1 MPAALARS
9 GLLGVKLPLW
19 LVDTVL
25 GFLLLSPMASMDWL
39 RLRMTLCGRRGG
51 SEGGMGFLG
60 FLPLGNLWDTCIWPL
75 ATNAILGDPWLKH
88 QLLRVSHKR
97 QANRA
102 AGFECVTSKLGIIRR
117 ADSTEQVRGWLCS
130 PGVLQ
135 DPLRVPSPPTAAR
148 SYAFPHRLCCLRSTL

>member
-51 SEGGMGFLG
+51 HKGGIGFLG
-60 FLPLGNLWDTCIWPL
+60 LLTLGKPSGNMHLSPC
-75 ATNAILGDPWLKH
+75 H
-88 QLLRVSHKR
+88 QCHS
-97 QANRA
+97 
-102 AGFECVTSKLGIIRR
+102 G
-117 ADSTEQVRGWLCS
+117 
-130 PGVLQ
+130 
-135 DPLRVPSPPTAAR
+135 
-148 SYAFPHRLCCLRSTL
+148 

>member
-51 SEGGMGFLG
+51 REGGLDFLG
-60 FLPLGNLWDTCIWPL
+60 FLSLGSLWVTCIWPL
-75 ATNAILGDPWLKH
+75 VTNAILGDPRRPHPLLKH
-88 QLLRVSHKR
+88 QLPGVSHKR
-97 QANRA
+97 QAN
-102 AGFECVTSKLGIIRR
+102 GE
-117 ADSTEQVRGWLCS
+117 
-130 PGVLQ
+130 LQ
-135 DPLRVPSPPTAAR
+135 SSGLWMCHQHAEPLV
-148 SYAFPHRLCCLRSTL
+148 

>member
-51 SEGGMGFLG
+51 REEAWASWPPYPWETSGVHACAPLPPVPFWVTLG
-60 FLPLGNLWDTCIWPL
+60 SPP
-75 ATNAILGDPWLKH
+75 PPLKH
-88 QLLRVSHKR
+88 QLPRVSHKR
-97 QANRA
+97 QAN
-102 AGFECVTSKLGIIRR
+102 GKLKSGGLWMCRQQ
-117 ADSTEQVRGWLCS
+117 AEHLVWVS
-130 PGVLQ
+130 
-135 DPLRVPSPPTAAR
+135 
-148 SYAFPHRLCCLRSTL
+148 

>member
-51 SEGGMGFLG
+51 HKGGIGAWG
-60 FLPLGNLWDTCIWPL
+60 FLPLANLQETCICPL
-75 ATNAILGDPWLKH
+75 VTNTILGDPRKPHPLKH
-88 QLLRVSHKR
+88 QLCVTLE
-97 QANRA
+97 
-102 AGFECVTSKLGIIRR
+102 AGEQRTSEQLGFGCVTSMLSVSCGCHEEGR
-117 ADSTEQVRGWLCS
+117 Q
-130 PGVLQ
+130 
-135 DPLRVPSPPTAAR
+135 
-148 SYAFPHRLCCLRSTL
+148 H